1 MSVAY
6 NIRAMGMVIYLF
18 LVHLRKLGRDWRLST
33 NDLVLSTPLRTRG
46 AVHVSSRDQKSFD
59 TTSK

>member
-6 NIRAMGMVIYLF
+6 NIRAMGRMIYLF

-46 AVHVSSRDQKSFD
+46 AVQVSSRDQKSFD